1 MALKDIAKQ
10 SIKQAVKRMT
20 TSEMAQD
27 LARMKAVQELKV
39 KPPSDNVANV
49 RDANFSYPKTIGNQT
64 VNIKDLTGGVRMS
77 DPKEVQ
83 RVKALADKIAS
94 PEGYISRI
102 IVDHNNN
109 VVEGQHRLE
118 ALRQLGVKDVPV
130 FKIEDLADTMPVS
143 KMEEAMRE
151 VGGIHSDHV
160 NQLMQHALDDISEG
174 GIEGARQLDYGKF
187 QKHYDAALDAADVN
201 RVLPASE
208 REANLAKMLEPSKVP
223 QTLYHGTGSDISE
236 FRPNTFFSDDPK
248 IAGMYAKSTDRA
260 VEGSGPNIMPVNV
273 QLKNPYVF
281 DEYEARK
288 KELSLGKTIA
298 PDVPISQ
305 RMDETYNRLK
315 AKGHDGV
322 ILKNFDDIGGRQT
335 QYIVFEPKTIKSA
348 IGNRGTYDVTDPD
361 ISKAEGGAVHL
372 AGGGLKGLI
381 KEPLKQAVK
390 RVATSVLPAA
400 EREAN
405 LQKFLEPSKTPM
417 RLYHGTTATEGGKGE
432 EAIRRIKPSKEGA
445 LGSGVYLTPKPN
457 YADQY
462 TYEGAGNY
470 EGGNILPVHAQIKNP
485 LVIDG
490 SASNDPMIEALVRL
504 GMDENK
510 AINMVD
516 RAYDQKGYIGKEV
529 QSRAQAQGYDGLM
542 KYDRDGDLSEVVAY
556 QPSAVKSA
564 IGNNGNYDTMQYDLN
579 KAMGGA
585 VHLAGGGLKGYI
597 KEPLKQAAKRV
608 IPKTSFEIAHDLAR
622 MRASLP
628 VEKGGLGLPINNTSE
643 DRARAMGFDVNA
655 YHATD
660 ADITK
665 FDNAKLGSNTSYNT
679 GNDTEAVKSA
689 MRGHW
694 FSDRDLTNK
703 DPRGYMFGDVV
714 YPVKLANHKKIND
727 KEFGS
732 ESYIVKD
739 PDQIRSTNAAFDPF
753 RRDAATAAA
762 MGVAAPDLLAKE
774 PEKKADGGV
783 LHLAGK
789 GLKQLVTEPLKQT
802 VKRFIDPKEISSLAN
817 EYTQHKA
824 NIAFN
829 REKVIN
835 QKPVRISEVLA
846 PHEGKYMSTAGQ
858 ADRLA
863 PEYGGG
869 AGFIGK
875 QLYDPQYK
883 GHGWMVTNQTTG
895 NGMLNPKNYG
905 GELPD
910 IFIPQVG
917 GEKMLYGN
925 PLYFNDVLNTFRH
938 KVAQGD
944 VPSEQIEKINQALRN
959 LKTKNIKTNEMEP
972 VFDPSINILDPYLG
986 DIARTFGKR
995 TKISEILGGKGAGGE
1010 KNFDLVNHPAL
1021 LEKYTD
1027 PTLKDVPTGYF
1038 GNYMFYPTGTGGTK
1052 SGLNTNY
1059 LYSIHGEAEPQVFN
1073 PAPANLLFP
1082 KWEES
1087 VEMQK
1092 GRPVTSAD
1100 YRAGSNVYGRPTE
1113 QITEENLT
1121 NLQKKGFKSGGQ
1133 VSDDAIKVEMWD
1145 KALHKAKGG
1154 PILGEI
1160 DDRTPEEIE
1169 NASHAAFKLPKARP
1183 RMMAEPFQKPK
1194 EESTYQTATAYD
1206 PTIRQRLAGV
1216 VEKGLKAVSPK
1227 PRARALTENLTG
1239 TNEQGF
1245 GAADLVPYLGS
1256 TMQAQETGR
1265 DIKKSVNEGDYV
1277 GAAIDAIVGGGFAI
1291 PGAISTAKAL
1301 KPTLKSLGPK
1311 AGQMAENYLI
1321 KSGMMPHVVKREG
1334 GNWIE
1339 ETENKVLNLK
1349 SRRNG
1354 SDPAELLAQ
1363 MKEKYTP
1370 EAMDQVEKTIPGFKA
1385 RTLDQI
1391 QELENQVAINKF
1403 VEKNMMN
1410 YVKKQMATPSDPV
1423 RLGIEARVN
1432 KAQDI
1437 LNQKLQ
1443 NNLQAR
1449 QQKILEAKAANA
1461 DPAEIANL
1469 ERDVSRYEQQIRQ
1482 EYQDAVQS
1490 AGYVPPQELSRFKQL
1505 HNEMSRSEAGYPK
1518 EGMATT
1524 EPSKQWESLT
1534 DYNVQSAPVRE
1545 VALEKY
1551 EDYPWLN
1558 KLNPEDKV
1566 HYLRGSPRESLGFS
1580 HMLDVLKEKLASGEI
1595 KPESLNN
1602 MSMDN
1607 LVHLTGKYDQELASK
1622 MNAERASAR
1631 AGLPVHKEYPE
1642 GYKWIEL
1649 NKPGTF
1655 AAESQAMGHS
1665 VRGYEPPE
1673 GHPDWIE
1680 GSDVHG
1686 NLDYG
1691 HGGWEGIKS
1700 GRAKVYSLVDSKGAP
1715 HATIEVRNQ
1724 KKILN
1729 PRQIPDDV
1737 MEQLKEEGKRIGN
1750 QKSDAAG
1757 YSLYGD
1763 ERFLEQRNAIDRLKF
1778 DWVDSN
1784 PVNENLITQIKGKL
1798 NAAPIKEYQPYVQDF
1813 VKSGNWSD
1821 VGDFNNTGL
1830 YHVDKPEAIQKYGSP
1845 YLNQQEFDEFSPSL
1859 YKAPEKKE
1867 GGEIERPPIYHAE
1880 SGVAPF
1886 GIRHSG
1892 EGVKGRGWFGVLP
1905 NQEGGISTEISAE
1918 SNGHE
1923 YPLITPSLT
1932 KEQLN
1937 LLLSGEKPTPEI
1949 YKAAEDWANLR
1960 RGKGQSPFAS
1970 PSDLR
1975 FALPKKMGGQ
1985 INHDA
1990 MLVELLNKGKRYG

>member
-27 LARMKAVQELKV
+27 LARMKSVQDLRV

-130 FKIEDLADTMPVS
+130 YKIEDLADTMPVS

-151 VGGIHSDHV
+151 VGGIRSDHV
-160 NQLMQHALDDISEG
+160 NQLMQHALDAISEG

-201 RVLPASE
+201 RVLPAAE

-248 IAGMYAKSTDRA
+248 IAGMYAKSTHRA

-281 DEYEARK
+281 DENEARK

-348 IGNRGTYDVTDPD
+348 IGNRGTYDITDPD
-361 ISKAEGGAVHL
+361 ITKAE
-372 AGGGLKGLI
+372 
-381 KEPLKQAVK
+381 
-390 RVATSVLPAA
+390 
-400 EREAN
+400 
-405 LQKFLEPSKTPM
+405 
-417 RLYHGTTATEGGKGE
+417 
-432 EAIRRIKPSKEGA
+432 
-445 LGSGVYLTPKPN
+445 
-457 YADQY
+457 
-462 TYEGAGNY
+462 
-470 EGGNILPVHAQIKNP
+470 
-485 LVIDG
+485 
-490 SASNDPMIEALVRL
+490 
-504 GMDENK
+504 
-510 AINMVD
+510 
-516 RAYDQKGYIGKEV
+516 
-529 QSRAQAQGYDGLM
+529 
-542 KYDRDGDLSEVVAY
+542 
-556 QPSAVKSA
+556 
-564 IGNNGNYDTMQYDLN
+564 
-579 KAMGGA
+579 GGA

-597 KEPLKQAAKRV
+597 KEPLKQAAKR
-608 IPKTSFEIAHDLAR
+608 IMPKTSFEMAHDLAR

-783 LHLAGK
+783 LHLAGR
-789 GLKQLVTEPLKQT
+789 GPQQLVKGVIKQAINRYLPNVHYADPLVPPT
-802 VKRFIDPKEISSLAN
+802 MRF
-817 EYTQHKA
+817 
-824 NIAFN
+824 
-829 REKVIN
+829 
-835 QKPVRISEVLA
+835 SEALGNA
-846 PHEGKYMSTAGQ
+846 GAEGKILNFTET
-858 ADRLA
+858 DRSRVHG
-863 PEYGGG
+863 PNRGG
-869 AGFIGK
+869 AGFSTL
-875 QLYDPQYK
+875 QHYSDPHTKANTVWGFGNKSVATKKINQNDPENVIWTTYAGSPQQHKSNSVVIKDAIDTLQEANRK
-883 GHGWMVTNQTTG
+883 GEIHPEQVKLINERINQS
-895 NGMLNPKNYG
+895 LNQN
-905 GELPD
+905 
-910 IFIPQVG
+910 
-917 GEKMLYGN
+917 GN
-925 PLYFNDVLNTFRH
+925 PLFSEGFDITDPKAMDYATTFDRRAAISDALLGVGVKKPMISKDFKEANPGVIWKDASNINGILTRETDPAFLNASTNDVGPHLFFMDNNIIHRPDLNEAFPYQVTGSDSGMRFELAPFRSAAPDFIN
-938 KVAQGD
+938 KKGYGPNDTINAWAMSRG
-944 VPSEQIEKINQALRN
+944 VPQQFVSDK
-959 LKTKNIKTNEMEP
+959 
-972 VFDPSINILDPYLG
+972 YL
-986 DIARTFGKR
+986 
-995 TKISEILGGKGAGGE
+995 LG
-1010 KNFDLVNHPAL
+1010 
-1021 LEKYTD
+1021 
-1027 PTLKDVPTGYF
+1027 
-1038 GNYMFYPTGTGGTK
+1038 
-1052 SGLNTNY
+1052 
-1059 LYSIHGEAEPQVFN
+1059 
-1073 PAPANLLFP
+1073 
-1082 KWEES
+1082 
-1087 VEMQK
+1087 
-1092 GRPVTSAD
+1092 
-1100 YRAGSNVYGRPTE
+1100 
-1113 QITEENLT
+1113 
-1121 NLQKKGFKSGGQ
+1121 LQKQGYKEGGQ

-1194 EESTYQTATAYD
+1194 EEPTYQTATAYD

-1321 KSGMMPHVVKREG
+1321 KSGMMPQVVKREG
-1334 GNWIE
+1334 GNWIGN
-1339 ETENKVLNLK
+1339 TEKKIQSLK
-1349 SRRNG
+1349 SKSNI
-1354 SDPAELLAQ
+1354 SDSRTPEELQSLG
-1363 MKEKYTP
+1363 YTP
-1370 EAMDQVEKTIPGFKA
+1370 E
-1385 RTLDQI
+1385 QI
-1391 QELENQVAINKF
+1391 QEIGNTQAINKF
-1403 VEKNMMN
+1403 IDKNMMN

-1423 RLGIEARVN
+1423 RLGIESRIN
-1432 KAQDI
+1432 KAKDI
-1437 LNQKLQ
+1437 LDQKLQ

-1449 QQKILEAKAANA
+1449 EQKVLDAKAAGA
-1461 DPAEIANL
+1461 DPADIANL

-1490 AGYVPPQELSRFKQL
+1490 AGYVRPREQSRFEQL

-1524 EPSKQWESLT
+1524 EPSKQWEGLT
-1534 DYNVQSAPVRE
+1534 DYHVQSGPVRK
-1545 VALEKY
+1545 VAWEKY

-1566 HYLRGSPRESLGFS
+1566 HYLRGSPRQDLGLH
-1580 HMLDVLKEKLASGEI
+1580 HMIDVLREKLASGEI

-1607 LVHLTGKYDQELASK
+1607 LVHLTGKYDQELAAK

-1631 AGLPVHKEYPE
+1631 EGLPVHKEYPE

-1649 NKPGTF
+1649 NKPGSF

-1665 VRGYEPPE
+1665 VRGYEPPV

-1700 GRAKVYSLVDSKGAP
+1700 GQAKVYSLVDSKGQP
-1715 HATIEVRNQ
+1715 HATIETKAKGFLSDEDFGGNDRLIKEGMNNFGDRGYHTTDGKFFESYGDAVAHEKIIQ
-1724 KKILN
+1724 K
-1729 PRQIPDDV
+1729 PTE
-1737 MEQLKEEGKRIGN
+1737 EQL
-1750 QKSDAAG
+1750 QQPFS
-1757 YSLYGD
+1757 
-1763 ERFLEQRNAIDRLKF
+1763 
-1778 DWVDSN
+1778 
-1784 PVNENLITQIKGKL
+1784 ITQIKGKL
-1798 NAAPIKEYQPYVQDF
+1798 NAAPKEEYQPYVQDF

-1845 YLNQQEFDEFSPSL
+1845 YLSQQEFDEFSPSL

-1923 YPLITPSLT
+1923 YPLIMPSLT